1 MLEPWR
7 NGEMSGD
14 GGGKSSNVQKGKQG
28 RGLKPQVILIS
39 KLGGFPE
46 GTIKESIIKE
56 EVISYNWLGFTNNK

>member
-7 NGEMSGD
+7 NGEMAGD
-14 GGGKSSNVQKGKQG
+14 GDGKSSSVQKGKQG
-28 RGLKPQVILIS
+28 SGLKPQVILVS

-56 EVISYNWLGFTNNK
+56 EVISYN